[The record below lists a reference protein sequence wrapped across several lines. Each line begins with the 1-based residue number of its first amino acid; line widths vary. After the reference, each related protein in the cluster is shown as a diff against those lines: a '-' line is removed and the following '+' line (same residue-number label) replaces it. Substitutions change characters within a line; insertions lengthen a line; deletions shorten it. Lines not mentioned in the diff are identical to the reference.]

1 MLLRLSIHTIF
12 WSLLLLLSATGIWL
26 QPSAVL
32 AAAYFEDGYLGLTQ
46 TELHQKLGMPQAVRD
61 RKSEL
66 RVFTYYA
73 ITDWEKYFRKLVSPE
88 NGEDV
93 YTFTRDGIDVR
104 YSFSYTFDPNDE
116 SENRTLFVRL
126 VDIEFSPSVP
136 LAKIPSL
143 VPEFHPSEDPA
154 SPSFRSNIWVLL
166 FKGPASPQA
175 RFIVREATR
184 DKLEWT
190 LAYQFFSLQG
200 LPDPLTTKAL
210 VDRVEI
216 STQSIELVKQR
227 QRHTHDPI
235 LNPYSREFSQ
245 NEIAPQRPQQRR
257 SLSQSMRTSRLHDWF
272 RGSLRGV
279 TESVGHDFAAFSRLG
294 GFGFHHIHRPT
305 FDTYNKTGVASPSM
319 IKTPESQKADH
330 LTLTHVHG
338 DDTGPC
344 PRLASARI
352 SD

>member
-1 MLLRLSIHTIF
+1 MLLHPSIRTILL
-12 WSLLLLLSATGIWL
+12 SLLLLSFTGIWF
-26 QPSAVL
+26 QPSAAL
-32 AAAYFEDGYLGLTQ
+32 AGPYFEDGYLGLTQ

-61 RKSEL
+61 RKSAL

-104 YSFSYTFDPNDE
+104 YSFSYTADPNDE
-116 SENRTLFVRL
+116 AEDQTLFVRL

-136 LAKIPSL
+136 LAQIPTL
-143 VPEFHPSEDPA
+143 VQEFRPSEDPA
-154 SPSFRSNIWVLL
+154 APSFRSNIWVLL
-166 FKGPASPQA
+166 FKGASSPAA
-175 RFIVREATR
+175 RFIVKETTR

-190 LAYQFFSLQG
+190 LAYQLFSLQG

-216 STQSIELVKQR
+216 STQSVDLVKQR

-245 NEIAPQRPQQRR
+245 HRLAPQP
-257 SLSQSMRTSRLHDWF
+257 
-272 RGSLRGV
+272 
-279 TESVGHDFAAFSRLG
+279 
-294 GFGFHHIHRPT
+294 PT
-305 FDTYNKTGVASPSM
+305 AKKIPVPKY
-319 IKTPESQKADH
+319 AD
-330 LTLTHVHG
+330 
-338 DDTGPC
+338 
-344 PRLASARI
+344 
-352 SD
+352 